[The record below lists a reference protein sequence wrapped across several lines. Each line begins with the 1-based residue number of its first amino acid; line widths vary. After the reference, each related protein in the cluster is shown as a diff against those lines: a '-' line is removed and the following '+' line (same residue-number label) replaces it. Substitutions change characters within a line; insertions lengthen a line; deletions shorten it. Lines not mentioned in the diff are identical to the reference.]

1 MSFGWGRKKTDCEWA
16 QPLLS
21 PYLDSQVSAEERR
34 RLEAHLRDCASCS
47 QELASLK
54 LTVTLLNRVPAV
66 PVPRS
71 FTISIPETVRRPVL
85 SPAFFYLRNA
95 TAVMAAVFVV
105 LMAGGFALEA
115 WQPVYMTGA
124 PAYRGA
130 EEQIALQQDQGE
142 PTDKA
147 QFGLAPAEDTQQPG
161 HANDTAP
168 APAPAPA
175 PEPTRAAAAAPL
187 AAAPMATRQESGD
200 AARSIPPKVVPQ
212 PAAAPAPTGSGTATA
227 EPPTQPGAAEPAS
240 KTVAPFSE
248 PLLAAA
254 TPASSTAAGQAVD
267 TAPTGSAPVA
277 SYPVRESRTGG
288 SWLWMAQFAVGG
300 LLALLMAC
308 TSAIWLRDRRRR
320 GY

>member
-1 MSFGWGRKKTDCEWA
+1 MLFGWGRKKTDCEWA

-105 LMAGGFALEA
+105 LMAGGYALEA
-115 WQPVYMTGA
+115 WQPVYTTGA

-130 EEQIALQQDQGE
+130 EEQIALQQDQGK

-147 QFGLAPAEDTQQPG
+147 QFGLAPTEDTQQPVYSN
-161 HANDTAP
+161 ATTP
-168 APAPAPA
+168 VPA
-175 PEPTRAAAAAPL
+175 PEPTMAAAAAPL

-200 AARSIPPKVVPQ
+200 AVRSAPPEAVPQ
-212 PAAAPAPTGSGTATA
+212 PAAAPAPPGSGAATA
-227 EPPTQPGAAEPAS
+227 EPPTQAGAAEPAS
-240 KTVAPFSE
+240 KTVAPSPE
-248 PLLAAA
+248 QPLAAA
-254 TPASSTAAGQAVD
+254 TPASRAAAGQAMD
-267 TAPTGSAPVA
+267 TGQTGSAPVA
-277 SYPVRESRTGG
+277 SYPVRESRTGE
-288 SWLWMAQFAVGG
+288 SWLWMAQLAVGG